1 MWYND
6 IMTALTPYTLLDLSR
21 TLARLLAQTQQP
33 DMPVEIDGIVPH
45 VTIPLEDVE
54 VVDGKVVL
62 S

>member
-1 MWYND
+1 
-6 IMTALTPYTLLDLSR
+6 MTALTPYTLLDLSR